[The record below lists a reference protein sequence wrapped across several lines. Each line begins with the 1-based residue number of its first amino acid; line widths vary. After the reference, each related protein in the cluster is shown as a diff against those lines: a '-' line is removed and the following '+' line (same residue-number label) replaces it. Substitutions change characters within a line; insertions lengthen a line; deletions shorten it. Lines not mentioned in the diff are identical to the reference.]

1 MRFNTQENQDYEDI
15 NDRKLKE
22 KKNPNQRSV
31 DRKGIKHITD
41 AQYRNW
47 KEMSER

>member
-31 DRKGIKHITD
+31 DHIGLEG
-41 AQYRNW
+41 RNDT
-47 KEMSER
+47 RA